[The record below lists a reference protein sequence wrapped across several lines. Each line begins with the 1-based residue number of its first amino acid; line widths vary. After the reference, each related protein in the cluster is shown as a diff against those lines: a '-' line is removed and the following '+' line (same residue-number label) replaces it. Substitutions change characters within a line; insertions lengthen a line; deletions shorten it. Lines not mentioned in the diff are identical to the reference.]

1 MKFLCLDC
9 RAAMEFVA
17 RQEPGDGTFGA
28 AFTCPNCGR
37 SIALLANPMETQLVG
52 SLGVK
57 IGGRTL
63 DQPPLELVR
72 SKLLGKDGAF
82 ADQRAGDQPAP
93 EAPEAPEAV
102 PAGHAPQLE
111 APSAQPGPPAWSAEA
126 RARLERVPSFVRG
139 MVKKLYADYARER
152 GIPEI
157 TPEIMDRARAELG
170 LEGM

>member
-9 RAAMEFVA
+9 RAVMEFVA

-63 DQPPLELVR
+63 EQPPLELVR
-72 SKLLGKDGAF
+72 SKLVGKDGAF
-82 ADQRAGDQPAP
+82 AEAASAP
-93 EAPEAPEAV
+93 
-102 PAGHAPQLE
+102 
-111 APSAQPGPPAWSAEA
+111 PGPPAWSAEA
-126 RARLERVPSFVRG
+126 LARLERVPAFVRG
-139 MVKKLYADYARER
+139 MVKKLYADYAREH
-152 GIPEI
+152 GIREI
-157 TPEIMDRARAELG
+157 TPEIMDRARADLG
-170 LEGM
+170 LEGV

>member
-9 RAAMEFVA
+9 HAAMEFVA

-28 AFTCPNCGR
+28 AFSCPNCGR
-37 SIALLANPMETQLVG
+37 SIALLANPMETQLVN
-52 SLGVK
+52 SLAVK

-82 ADQRAGDQPAP
+82 ASPAP
-93 EAPEAPEAV
+93 AD
-102 PAGHAPQLE
+102 
-111 APSAQPGPPAWSAEA
+111 QPGPPAWSAEA

-152 GIPEI
+152 GIREI